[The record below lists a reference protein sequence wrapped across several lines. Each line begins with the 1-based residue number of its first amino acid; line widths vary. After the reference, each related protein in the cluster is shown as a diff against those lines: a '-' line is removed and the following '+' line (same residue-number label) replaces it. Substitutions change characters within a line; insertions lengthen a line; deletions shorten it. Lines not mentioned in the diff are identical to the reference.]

1 MLILASKSPRR
12 IELLKLAGFN
22 YEIIPAI
29 SEEKTE
35 PSMTPCETVLSLACQ
50 KAAEVSASHPD
61 DIVIGADTV
70 VVYDNEIMGK
80 PADND
85 DAFRML
91 KKLSGNIHSVYT
103 GLCIKKGD
111 KQHVFY
117 EETKVEF
124 YPLSDE
130 EIKVYIKTGEPM
142 DKAGAYGIQEKGS
155 LLVKRIDGDYF
166 NVVGLPLSRFVREF
180 KAFNT
185 EIYNETKE

>member
-12 IELLKLAGFN
+12 IELLKLAGFS
-22 YEIIPAI
+22 YEIIPAV
-29 SEEKTE
+29 SEEKTD
-35 PSMTPCETVLSLACQ
+35 PSVTPCETVVSLACQ
-50 KAAEVSASHPD
+50 KATEISAAHPED
-61 DIVIGADTV
+61 TVIGADTI
-70 VVYDNEIMGK
+70 VVYDGEIMGK
-80 PADND
+80 PVDSD

-91 KKLSGNIHSVYT
+91 KNLSGNIHSVYT
-103 GLCIKKGD
+103 GVCIIKGERRYA
-111 KQHVFY
+111 FY

-130 EIKVYIKTGEPM
+130 EIKEYIATGEPM

-166 NVVGLPLSRFVREF
+166 NVVGLPLSRLVREF

>member
-1 MLILASKSPRR
+1 MMLILASKSPRR

-22 YEIIPAI
+22 YEIIPATAD
-29 SEEKTE
+29 EKID
-35 PSMTPCETVLSLACQ
+35 SSFTPCETVVALASQ
-50 KAAEVSASHPD
+50 KAAEISEKHPGD
-61 DIVIGADTV
+61 TVIGADTI
-70 VVYDNEIMGK
+70 VVYNGEIMGK
-80 PADND
+80 PADAD

-103 GLCIKKGD
+103 GVCIRCGD
-111 KQHVFY
+111 KQHTFF
-117 EETKVEF
+117 EETMVEF

-130 EIKVYIKTGEPM
+130 EIVGYIKTGEPM

-166 NVVGLPLSRFVREF
+166 NVVGLPLSRFVREY

-185 EIYNETKE
+185 KK

>member
-29 SEEKTE
+29 SEEKTD
-35 PSMTPCETVLSLACQ
+35 PLLTPCETVVNLACQ

-80 PADND
+80 PADCD

-103 GLCIKKGD
+103 GVCIRKGNN
-111 KQHVFY
+111 QRAFF

-124 YPLSDE
+124 YPLSDN
-130 EIKVYIKTGEPM
+130 EIREYIETGEPM